1 MSGNEEERGPVDLVI
16 VGSVG
21 IDDVATPAESR
32 KDLLGGSASYACAAA
47 SFFARTGMV
56 GIVGSD
62 FPGDYLSLYRSLGI
76 DTGGL
81 ETVEGST
88 FRWAGV
94 YEDNMIERRTISTE
108 LNVFETFSPE
118 LPAAYRSAPYLL
130 LGNISPGLQ
139 LHVLDQAADVRFT
152 AADTM
157 NLWIDTDRDALMN
170 VISRV
175 DMLTL
180 NDGEARMLTGKW
192 GLRDC
197 ARVILDLGPEYVV
210 IKKGEH
216 GAMLFSKDEVF
227 IVPAYPV
234 ENVIDPTGAGDMFA
248 GATLGVLAAAGTGAG
263 LAEVKKA
270 LFQGAVVASFGVEDF
285 SLEGLRNLAPA
296 QIHERLDALRRMT
309 SMG

>member
-1 MSGNEEERGPVDLVI
+1 MNGKTELRSPVDLVV
-16 VGSVG
+16 VGSVA
-21 IDDVATPAESR
+21 IDNVATPAESR

-62 FPGDYLSLYRSLGI
+62 FSEEYLSLYRSLGI

-81 ETVEGST
+81 DVVAGST
-88 FRWAGV
+88 FRWSGR
-94 YEDNMIERRTISTE
+94 YEENMIERTTLSTE

-118 LPAAYRSAPYLL
+118 LPGAYRDAPYLL

-139 LHVLDQAADVRFT
+139 LHVLEQASDVRFT

-157 NLWIDTDRDALMN
+157 DLWIRTDRDALMK
-170 VISRV
+170 VIASV

-216 GAMLFSKDEVF
+216 GAMLFSKDGVF

-234 ENVIDPTGAGDMFA
+234 EKVMDPTGAGDMFA

-263 LAEVKKA
+263 AADVKKA
-270 LFQGAVVASFGVEDF
+270 LYQGAVVASFGVEDF
-285 SLEGLRNLAPA
+285 SLEGLRNLAIP
-296 QIHERLDALRRMT
+296 QICTRFDELTGMT
-309 SMG
+309 SLG

>member
-1 MSGNEEERGPVDLVI
+1 MNGNTELRAPVDLVV
-16 VGSVG
+16 VGSVA

-62 FPGDYLSLYRSLGI
+62 FSEEYLSLYRSLGI

-81 ETVEGST
+81 EVVEGST
-88 FRWAGV
+88 FRWSCR
-94 YEDNMIERRTISTE
+94 YEENMIERTTLSTD

-118 LPAAYRSAPYLL
+118 LPAAYRDAPYLL

-139 LHVLDQAADVRFT
+139 LHVLEQASDARFT

-157 NLWIDTDRDALMN
+157 DLWIRTDRDALMN

-197 ARVILDLGPEYVV
+197 ASVILDLGPEYVV

-216 GAMLFSKDEVF
+216 GAMLFSNDGVF

-234 ENVIDPTGAGDMFA
+234 EKVMDPTGAGDMFA

-263 LAEVKKA
+263 PAGVKRA
-270 LFQGAVVASFGVEDF
+270 LYQGAVVASFGVEDF
-285 SLEGLRNLAPA
+285 SLEGLRKLADP
-296 QIHERLDALRRMT
+296 QIRTRFDELTGMT
-309 SMG
+309 SLG

>member
-1 MSGNEEERGPVDLVI
+1 MSLVV
-16 VGSVG
+16 VGSVA
-21 IDDVATPAESR
+21 IDDVATPSESR

-47 SFFARTGMV
+47 SFFAKTGMV

-62 FPGDYLSLYRSLGI
+62 FSEEYLELYRRLGI
-76 DTGGL
+76 DTSGL
-81 ETVEGST
+81 AVEEGST
-88 FRWAGV
+88 FRWSGV
-94 YEDNMIERRTISTE
+94 YEDNMIERRTLSTD
-108 LNVFETFSPE
+108 LNVFESFCPE
-118 LPAAYRSAPYLL
+118 LPESYRNTPYLL

-139 LHVLDQAADVRFT
+139 LHVLDQAPDVQFT

-157 NLWIDTDRDALMN
+157 DLWIRIDRDALMK
-170 VISRV
+170 VISKV
-175 DMLTL
+175 DLLTL
-180 NDGEARMLTGKW
+180 NDGEARLLTGEW

-197 ARVILDLGPEYVV
+197 ARVILELGPEYVV

-234 ENVIDPTGAGDMFA
+234 ENVMDPTGAGDIFA

-263 LAEVKKA
+263 LADVKAA

-285 SLEGLRNLAPA
+285 SLEGLRNLATP
-296 QIHERLDALRRMT
+296 QISERFDALKGMT
-309 SMG
+309 SLG